1 VPGLTSRLALEE
13 LLVDRGLVARDALDA
28 LVPDPTGRQA
38 LADRVVAA
46 GLATEE
52 QIAFAIS
59 EELGYPFVTPTPSGV
74 DVDLVR
80 RAPSAVL
87 RRHRAL
93 PLLLHEEENMVDVA
107 FADPTDARAVEA
119 IGAALGRGV
128 RPAVATSTA
137 VLAALRTVFGADGGH
152 FAHEDD
158 VVETSGALHLHA
170 RLVEAVG
177 RGADALQIRPAAD
190 GGTLSLR
197 IDGRWEDVD
206 RLTAVSRSAVVARL
220 AALADLPARSAG
232 LRRGALTTR
241 IGGHDVRLCA
251 SVVTALDGEVAT
263 VAIHD
268 ATPLLRGEPP
278 GLTSEEVAAL
288 VAFVRGG
295 DGVLAIDD
303 ADEDA
308 ALTLATRLLSCLPA
322 RARVVV
328 AGRAGTPRVEGAVH
342 VEAVDKGGIG
352 AAVEAALA
360 CLPDV
365 LVVVPGPGAPPP
377 REALLAAQ
385 GGLRVVMTGTGRTP
399 DEVRDAWAAAG
410 LPAPLARSLRFVVA
424 TRRDEARRAH
434 ITCVRDGEERA

>member
-1 VPGLTSRLALEE
+1 MSGLTSRLALEE
-13 LLVDRGLVARDALDA
+13 VLVGRGLVAREALDA
-28 LVPDPTGRQA
+28 LPPDATGRQA

-46 GLATEE
+46 GLASEE

-59 EELGYPFVTPTPSGV
+59 EELGYPFVTPTPEGV
-74 DVDLVR
+74 DADLVR
-80 RAPSAVL
+80 RAPPTVL

-93 PLLLHEEENMVDVA
+93 PLLVHADENVVDVA
-107 FADPTDARAVEA
+107 FADPTDARAVDALAE
-119 IGAALGRGV
+119 ALGRGV

-137 VLAALRTVFGADGGH
+137 VLAALRAVFGADTGH
-152 FAHEDD
+152 PLHEDE

-177 RGADALQIRPAAD
+177 RRADALQIRPAAD

-206 RLTAVSRSAVVARL
+206 RLSAVSRSAVVARL
-220 AALADLPARSAG
+220 AALADLPARAAP

-251 SVVTALDGEVAT
+251 SVVAALDGEVAT

-278 GLTSEEVAAL
+278 GLGSDDVAAL
-288 VAFVRGG
+288 AAFVRGG
-295 DGVLAIDD
+295 TGVLAVDD

-308 ALTLATRLLSCLPA
+308 ALTLAARVLAALPP

-328 AGRAGTPRVEGAVH
+328 AGRAGTPRLEGAVH
-342 VEAVDKGGIG
+342 VEAGPGGLG
-352 AAVEAALA
+352 AATEAALA

-365 LVVVPGPGAPPP
+365 LVVVPGPGAAPP

-385 GGLRVVMTGTGRTP
+385 GGGRVVLLGAGRTP
-399 DEVRDAWAAAG
+399 DEVLANWRGAG
-410 LPAPLARSLRFVVA
+410 LASAFGRSLRFVLSA
-424 TRRDEARRAH
+424 TRDDARRTVVSCA
-434 ITCVRDGEERA
+434 RAGEGRA

>member
-1 VPGLTSRLALEE
+1 MSGLTSRLALEE
-13 LLVDRGLVARDALDA
+13 VLVGRGLVAREALDA
-28 LVPDPTGRQA
+28 LPPDPTGRQA

-46 GLATEE
+46 GLASEE

-59 EELGYPFVTPTPSGV
+59 EELGYPFVTPTPEGV
-74 DVDLVR
+74 DADLVK
-80 RAPSAVL
+80 RAPSTVL

-93 PLLLHEEENMVDVA
+93 PLLVHVEENVVDVA
-107 FADPTDARAVEA
+107 FADPTDARAVDALAE
-119 IGAALGRGV
+119 ALGRGV

-137 VLAALRTVFGADGGH
+137 VLAALRAVFGADTGH
-152 FAHEDD
+152 PLHEDE

-177 RGADALQIRPAAD
+177 RRADALQIRPAAD

-206 RLTAVSRSAVVARL
+206 RLSAVSRSAVVARL
-220 AALADLPARSAG
+220 AALADLPARPAP

-251 SVVTALDGEVAT
+251 SVVSALDGEVAT

-278 GLTSEEVAAL
+278 GLGSDEVAAL
-288 VAFVRGG
+288 AAFVRGG
-295 DGVLAIDD
+295 AGVLAIDD
-303 ADEDA
+303 ADEDG
-308 ALTLATRLLSCLPA
+308 ALTLAARVLSSLPP

-328 AGRAGTPRVEGAVH
+328 AGRPGTPRLEGAVH
-342 VEAVDKGGIG
+342 VEAAGPGGLG
-352 AAVEAALA
+352 AAVEAARA

-365 LVVVPGPGAPPP
+365 LVVVPGPGVAPP
-377 REALLAAQ
+377 REALLAAS
-385 GGLRVVMTGTGRTP
+385 GGARVVVLGTGRTP
-399 DEVRDAWAAAG
+399 EEVREAWGAAG
-410 LPAPLARSLRFVVA
+410 LASAFGRSLRFVLAA
-424 TRRDEARRAH
+424 TRDDARRTVVSCA
-434 ITCVRDGEERA
+434 RAGEGRA